1 VLLLQQCSGLLGV
14 KGLTL
19 VPVKVAA
26 ADHAG
31 KNFLLNWF
39 INGKWANIMHF
50 LGCVLCMAF
59 SVAWNQVGLAGIAG
73 GAVAALQLATLWL
86 LRLCLCS
93 AAIHSYACLN
103 GLSDE
108 V

>member
-19 VPVKVAA
+19 VPVTVAA

-39 INGKWANIMHF
+39 VNGKWANIMHF
-50 LGCVLCMAF
+50 LGCVLCLAF
-59 SVAWNQVGLAGIAG
+59 SVAWKQVGWL
-73 GAVAALQLATLWL
+73 VLLAALLQHCSWQLWG
-86 LRLCLCS
+86 C
-93 AAIHSYACLN
+93 
-103 GLSDE
+103 
-108 V
+108 